1 MNCTPLRNE
10 LVYDQAIFFICFQID
25 AAIVRIMK
33 TRKTLSHNL
42 LVSEV
47 YNQLKFP
54 VKVHEIVNGC
64 KAEQISVMQISA
76 GCLAQFPT
84 AILFAVLFNFTL
96 VLEQSNYTRSDLYG
110 IELV

>member
-10 LVYDQAIFFICFQID
+10 LVYDQAIFFTCFQID

-64 KAEQISVMQISA
+64 KAEQILLI
-76 GCLAQFPT
+76 CKFLP
-84 AILFAVLFNFTL
+84 AVLLSFQQQFFL
-96 VLEQSNYTRSDLYG
+96 QSYLILLSC
-110 IELV
+110 

>member
-1 MNCTPLRNE
+1 MSNLH
-10 LVYDQAIFFICFQID
+10 IFACIQID

-54 VKVHEIVNGC
+54 VKVHEIADACNATFC
-64 KAEQISVMQISA
+64 W
-76 GCLAQFPT
+76 LACPVST
-84 AILFAVLFNFTL
+84 GTHPPSLSL
-96 VLEQSNYTRSDLYG
+96 VLEQSSSDKSDNILPLCKV
-110 IELV
+110 INIKV